1 MPWDPRV
8 SVRFPFVDMKQ
19 GLLSVGIGS
28 RESRSGCLDV
38 EKGESWKYW
47 EDDDPG
53 AVGRVMPAA

>member
-8 SVRFPFVDMKQ
+8 SIRVSFTDMKQ

-38 EKGESWKYW
+38 EKGEYRKHW
-47 EDDDPG
+47 EDDDQGSWEVTP
-53 AVGRVMPAA
+53 